1 MSTASERMAKRFQIP
16 TLLAALLVI
25 PVVVIEELNVAEP
38 WRTAGVIANWTIWLV
53 FLAEVVAMLRVV
65 DNQWQWIRRHPLEIA
80 IVVLTPPFLPASL
93 QSARAFRLL
102 RLLRLVVTVRQLKS
116 FFSMDGLRYASV
128 VAIFGIVGGGAF
140 FAAVES
146 TQKLSTWDGVWW
158 AVSTVTTVGYG
169 DIVPKTDAG
178 RLIAIAV
185 MVIGVGYIAMLTA
198 ALAQVFLSG
207 LVGKE
212 AKAVEREAHYAEDVV
227 VARLD
232 ALAAQLERL
241 ELRLLSPSSDV
252 D

>member
-1 MSTASERMAKRFQIP
+1 MSTPSERMAMRFQIP
-16 TLLAALLVI
+16 TLVAALLVI
-25 PVVVIEELNVAEP
+25 PVVAIEELNVGEP
-38 WRTAGVIANWTIWLV
+38 WRTAGVVANWTIWVV
-53 FLAEVVAMLRVV
+53 FLAEVVAMLKVV
-65 DNQWQWIRRHPLEIA
+65 DKRWEWVRQHPLEVA

-102 RLLRLVVTVRQLKS
+102 RLLRLVVTVRQLKV

-128 VAIFGIVGGGAF
+128 VAIFGIIGGGAF

-146 TQKLSTWDGVWW
+146 AQKLTTWDGVWW
-158 AVSTVTTVGYG
+158 AVTTVTTVGYG

-178 RLIAIAV
+178 RIIAIAV

-198 ALAQVFLSG
+198 ALAEVFLTS

-212 AKAVEREAHYAEDVV
+212 ANAVEKEAHYAEDVV

-232 ALAAQLERL
+232 ALALQMERL
-241 ELRLLSPSSDV
+241 EQRLLTPSTDRE
-252 D
+252 

>member
-1 MSTASERMAKRFQIP
+1 MSTPTERMARRFQIP
-16 TLLAALLVI
+16 TLIAALLVI
-25 PVVVIEELNVAEP
+25 PVIVIEELTIGEP
-38 WRTAGVIANWTIWLV
+38 WRTTGMVANWAIWLV
-53 FLAEVVAMLRVV
+53 FLTEVVAMLAVV
-65 DNQWQWIRRHPLEIA
+65 DDRWAWLRRHPLEVA

-102 RLLRLVVTVRQLKS
+102 RLLRLVVTVRQVKS
-116 FFSMDGLRYASV
+116 FFSMEGLRYASV
-128 VAIFGIVGGGAF
+128 IAVFGVIAGGAA
-140 FAAVES
+140 FAAVET

-178 RLIAIAV
+178 RMIGIAV

-198 ALAQVFLSG
+198 ALAQVFLTG

-232 ALAAQLERL
+232 ALAAQFERL
-241 ELRLLSPSSDV
+241 ERRLAPLSPGQD
-252 D
+252 